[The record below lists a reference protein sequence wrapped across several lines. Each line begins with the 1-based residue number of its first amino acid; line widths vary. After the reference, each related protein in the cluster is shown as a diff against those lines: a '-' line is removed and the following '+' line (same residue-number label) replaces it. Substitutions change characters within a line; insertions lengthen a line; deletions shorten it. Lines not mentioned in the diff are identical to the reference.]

1 MDRSISEQGLLEA
14 PSYSSLAGVSGA
26 SVTSVSAGTPA
37 CSIVPSTASTII
49 QATEQVPHPSIAL
62 MQLQPQSLGQ
72 QQQPHY
78 ALYQQQQQQ
87 QQQVAAGAGVLV
99 GGGGGVMGSLDP
111 LSAHRDPV
119 MTGRGLL

>member
-26 SVTSVSAGTPA
+26 SVTSVSAGAPVCT
-37 CSIVPSTASTII
+37 IVPATANIV
-49 QATEQVPHPSIAL
+49 QATEPQVAHPSIAL

-72 QQQPHY
+72 QPHY

-87 QQQVAAGAGVLV
+87 VAAGVLV
-99 GGGGGVMGSLDP
+99 GGGVMGSLDP

-119 MTGRGLL
+119 MTGTGLL

>member
-37 CSIVPSTASTII
+37 CTIVPATAATII
-49 QATEQVPHPSIAL
+49 QATEQVAHPSIAL

-78 ALYQQQQQQ
+78 ALYQQ